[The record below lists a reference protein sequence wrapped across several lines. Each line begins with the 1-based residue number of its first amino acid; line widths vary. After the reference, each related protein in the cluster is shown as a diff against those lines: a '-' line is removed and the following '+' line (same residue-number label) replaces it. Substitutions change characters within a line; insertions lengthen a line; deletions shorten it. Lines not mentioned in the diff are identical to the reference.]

1 MDTQFTETEFD
12 RRIGDALRKHAS
24 RRAAPPRLRRNIA
37 ALLRVQ
43 QQEFRPERA
52 GLFQWLMRQVVP
64 VGAGF
69 AAASVVGI
77 GALHY
82 QARLGDDE
90 LLGQQIVS
98 ARIRTSMPTLPP
110 AATDARTLRAW
121 LSDQLSFSPAVA
133 ELSPDGYRLAA
144 GHLEHVLGR
153 AVASIQYSRD
163 GHLVNVLACPL
174 RDGGSARSFHRDG
187 FNVVGWTDS
196 QLQYWAV
203 SDIDPRELSEFAV
216 SFRRAAG
223 RS

>member
-1 MDTQFTETEFD
+1 MDTLFTETESD
-12 RRIGDALRKHAS
+12 RRIGDALRKHAP
-24 RRAAPPRLRRNIA
+24 RRTAPPRLRRNIA
-37 ALLRVQ
+37 ALLRAQ
-43 QQEFRPERA
+43 QQESRPDRVGLLER
-52 GLFQWLMRQVVP
+52 LMRQVLP
-64 VGAGF
+64 LGAGF

-98 ARIRTSMPTLPP
+98 ARIRTSMPTLSS
-110 AATDARTLRAW
+110 AAIDARTLRGW

-133 ELSPDGYRLAA
+133 ELSPHGYRLVA
-144 GHLEHVLGR
+144 GRLEHVLGR

-203 SDIDPRELSEFAV
+203 SDVDSRELSDFAL
-216 SFRRAAG
+216 SFRQAAG
-223 RS
+223 QS

>member
-1 MDTQFTETEFD
+1 MDTQFT
-12 RRIGDALRKHAS
+12 RY
-24 RRAAPPRLRRNIA
+24 AAPPRLRRNVTAI
-37 ALLRVQ
+37 LRLQ
-43 QQEFRPERA
+43 RQEPRLEGA
-52 GLFQWLMRQVVP
+52 GLLQRFVRQLVP
-64 VGAGF
+64 LGAGF
-69 AAASVVGI
+69 AAASVIGI
-77 GALHY
+77 GALQY

-98 ARIRTSMPTLPP
+98 ARIRTSMPALPVG
-110 AATDARTLRAW
+110 ATDARALRAW

-133 ELSPDGYRLAA
+133 ELSPQGYRLVA
-144 GHLEHVLGR
+144 GRLEHVLGR

-203 SDIDPRELSEFAV
+203 SDVDSRELSDFAL

-223 RS
+223 QS

>member
-1 MDTQFTETEFD
+1 MDTQFTESEID
-12 RRIGDALRKHAS
+12 RRIGDALRKHAP
-24 RRAAPPRLRRNIA
+24 RRTAPPRLRRNIA

-43 QQEFRPERA
+43 QQESRPDRARLFER
-52 GLFQWLMRQVVP
+52 LMRQVLP
-64 VGAGF
+64 LGAGF

-77 GALHY
+77 GALQY

-98 ARIRTSMPTLPP
+98 AQIRTSMPAPP
-110 AATDARTLRAW
+110 AATDAHTLRAW
-121 LSDQLSFSPAVA
+121 LPDQLSFSPAVA
-133 ELSPDGYRLAA
+133 ELSSQGYRLAA
-144 GHLEHVLGR
+144 GRLEHVLGR

-163 GHLVNVLACPL
+163 GRLVNVLACPL

-203 SDIDPRELSEFAV
+203 SDIDPRELSEFAA
-216 SFRRAAG
+216 SFRQAAG
-223 RS
+223 QS